1 MLKIECNKKDTKV
14 VAAGS
19 LKAIAIEMGA
29 ALASLYEQI
38 YAENP
43 GAANALRGIITGL
56 VTDPNSPIWTTEK
69 KHAKFS
75 FVRDAKNISAQDI
88 RTALDAGATADVIKA
103 LLED

>member
-19 LKAIAIEMGA
+19 LRWIAIEMGA

-43 GAANALRGIITGL
+43 EAANVLRGIITGM
-56 VTDPNSPIWTTEK
+56 VTAPDSPIWTPEK
-69 KHAKFS
+69 KHAKIS

>member
-19 LKAIAIEMGA
+19 LKMIAIEMGA
-29 ALASLYEQI
+29 ALATLYEHI

-43 GAANALRGIITGL
+43 EAANGLREIITAL
-56 VTDPNSPIWTTEK
+56 VTAPNSPIWAPEK

-75 FVRDAKNISAQDI
+75 FVRDAKGISAKDI
-88 RTALDAGATADVIKA
+88 RAALDAGATADVIKA

>member
-19 LKAIAIEMGA
+19 LKVIAIEMGA
-29 ALASLYEQI
+29 VLASLYEQI

-43 GAANALRGIITGL
+43 EAANGLREIITTL
-56 VTDPNSPIWTTEK
+56 VTAPDSPIWTPEK